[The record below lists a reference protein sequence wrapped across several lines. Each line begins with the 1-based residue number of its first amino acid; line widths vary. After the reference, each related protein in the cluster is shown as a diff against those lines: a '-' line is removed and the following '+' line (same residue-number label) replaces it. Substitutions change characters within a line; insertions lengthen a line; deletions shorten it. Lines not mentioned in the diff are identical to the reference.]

1 VAGEKILIAD
11 DEPHVRKL
19 LERYLSHHGYVV
31 GLAADGLEAL
41 ELVRQ
46 QTPDLVITDVNM
58 PNMNGLELAR
68 RLRTSHKTALIPIL
82 MLSAQKQETDVLAGY
97 AQGADEYVGKPV
109 ELSILKA
116 KIEILLRRAGQ
127 ATAATGEARPG
138 RVILFIHGKGGVG
151 ATTLAVNCAV
161 AASSQSPERVGVLDL
176 NLAFGNSDILL
187 DVRDARPLA
196 ELARIQGEIDEAT
209 FDSFVS
215 AHATG
220 MRLVVANRE
229 PEAAELVSLGAVR
242 LAIERLRRRCD
253 YVFVDLPANF
263 SEHTLIA
270 VDNST
275 LACVLTTPRLA
286 SMKAARECM
295 EILDKIGYQ
304 RQRVVLIA
312 NQVADQAERENLKTF
327 FRQPP
332 DALVD
337 RWQQFEFA
345 ADAGTPLVLKF
356 PGSEAATQVTTLAR
370 TLCEA
375 ADEIS
380 AESAAAS

>member
-1 VAGEKILIAD
+1 
-11 DEPHVRKL
+11 
-19 LERYLSHHGYVV
+19 
-31 GLAADGLEAL
+31 
-41 ELVRQ
+41 
-46 QTPDLVITDVNM
+46 M
-58 PNMNGLELAR
+58 
-68 RLRTSHKTALIPIL
+68 
-82 MLSAQKQETDVLAGY
+82 LAGY

>member
-1 VAGEKILIAD
+1 MAGEKILIAD

-58 PNMNGLELAR
+58 PNMNGLELTR

-380 AESAAAS
+380 AESATAS